1 MQPST
6 QPPCCVPRH
15 SDATTLLW
23 CKVCEP
29 AALCADRKLEEEQ
42 RVRRAQGGGTEGR
55 READTAVEG
64 GGGVSG
70 KDAEDHSDRAAQR
83 ENPAKGTSS
92 PITHTH
98 TPRRASQSE
107 LSHPLTH
114 PPS

>member
-1 MQPST
+1 MRPSA
-6 QPPCCVPRH
+6 QPPCCVPRY
-15 SDATTLLW
+15 SDARTLLW
-23 CKVCEP
+23 CKVCKP
-29 AALCADRKLEEEQ
+29 AALRADRKLEEEQ

-55 READTAVEG
+55 READTAGE

-83 ENPAKGTSS
+83 ENPAKGTSP
-92 PITHTH
+92 PITYTH

-107 LSHPLTH
+107 LSHPLTR